1 MLSACSSYFEELLSQ
16 NPCQHPIVLMKDLK
30 FWEVQALVD
39 FMYRGEV
46 NVGQDKLPSLL
57 AAAEALQIKGQADKP
72 LGYRVFHCGKVLG
85 WGCECVPRHTS
96 LASIS
101 RGTADEGQVY
111 RMLHCGGLG
120 SISVLHRK
128 VAVFNASA

>member
-1 MLSACSSYFEELLSQ
+1 MLSACSSYFEELLNQ

-57 AAAEALQIKGQADKP
+57 AAAEALQIKGEADIS
-72 LGYRVFHCGKVLG
+72 LGTEFFIMIVL
-85 WGCECVPRHTS
+85 
-96 LASIS
+96 
-101 RGTADEGQVY
+101 
-111 RMLHCGGLG
+111 
-120 SISVLHRK
+120 
-128 VAVFNASA
+128 N

>member
-57 AAAEALQIKGQADKP
+57 AAAEALQIKGEADVS
-72 LGYRVFHCGKVLG
+72 LGIVFHYD
-85 WGCECVPRHTS
+85 S
-96 LASIS
+96 L
-101 RGTADEGQVY
+101 EL
-111 RMLHCGGLG
+111 RM
-120 SISVLHRK
+120 
-128 VAVFNASA
+128 